1 MSMTHEEARRL
12 IQFRADDALKEVDH
26 HLLDTHLNS
35 CLECQKYA
43 DTIKDLKSTL
53 QPLLHRK
60 WDQAPL
66 PLPTRQSASGRTIKL
81 PECILFAT
89 RMAAMGIICIAFLF
103 NIWQFSRSRNLRTS
117 PPSAEIPMIPTP
129 SIQSTV
135 TKVENRDCDL
145 LLYQIRKNDTL
156 KSIAEQFS
164 VSSDEILRVNQLRT
178 WTLDTSMK
186 LAIPLC
192 SPTPSETHNSV
203 TTTFTPLL
211 GPTTLTPINAPTQ

>member
-1 MSMTHEEARRL
+1 MSMTHEEARRF

-81 PECILFAT
+81 PEYILFAT
-89 RMAAMGIICIAFLF
+89 RMVAMGIICIAFLF
-103 NIWQFSRSRNLRTS
+103 NIWHFTQSGRQGTS
-117 PPSAEIPMIPTP
+117 QSPAEIPLIPTP
-129 SIQSTV
+129 SMYSTSTQV
-135 TKVENRDCDL
+135 TDQGCEP
-145 LLYQIRKNDTL
+145 LLYQVRENDTL
-156 KSIAEQFS
+156 DSVAGQFS
-164 VSSDEILRVNQLRT
+164 ISPDEIIRENHLRKL
-178 WTLDTSMK
+178 TLDTSMK
-186 LAIPLC
+186 LTIPVC
-192 SPTPSETHNSV
+192 SSTPSGTPNTV

-211 GPTTLTPINAPTQ
+211 GSTTLTPVNGPTQ